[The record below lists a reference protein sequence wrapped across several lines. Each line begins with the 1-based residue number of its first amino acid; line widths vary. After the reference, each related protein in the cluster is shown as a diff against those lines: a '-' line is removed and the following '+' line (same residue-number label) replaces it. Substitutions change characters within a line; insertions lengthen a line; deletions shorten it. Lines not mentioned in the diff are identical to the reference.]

1 MTLIYKLVGFDRETE
16 ALAVEYLI
24 PRAKTRRA
32 KTIAGIADDPAI
44 FADWPLSR
52 DQAAALADL
61 IGAKID
67 SARYDWEFEPYA
79 AAAPPDCAG
88 D

>member
-1 MTLIYKLVGFDRETE
+1 MAVRYKLVGFDRETE
-16 ALAVEYLI
+16 MIVVEYEV
-24 PRAKTRRA
+24 PQAKTRRA
-32 KTIAGIADDPAI
+32 KTIAGIADHPEI

-61 IGAKID
+61 IGAAID
-67 SARYDWEFEPYA
+67 PARYDWQFEPYA
-79 AAAPPDCAG
+79 PAPAVNRPG